1 MLALRSVAERPA
13 VLRFLRGLIL
23 SIGALVAL
31 SLWLPPAHAEGF
43 FQKLFGWGS
52 SRRAERY
59 RAADIQ
65 FRFRRPA
72 LRVGPRLRSRLWR
85 RRLAAGPRQVPDA
98 VRAHLRRVL
107 FPHRRQRRP
116 RASAS
121 GCAHLLGALRR
132 RSQAV
137 LLSDQRRQRR
147 HDGRHGRAAVRAD
160 AERVPLPQD
169 AGAGLHVQTGAV
181 VGGDRS
187 APPGLQGRGCGAGGN
202 ARRAALCRAR
212 GRSPATGGRRTATAA
227 PAARSKP
234 TCSARTTAR
243 SKPPGTAASAGTS
256 AARV

>member
-1 MLALRSVAERPA
+1 MA
-13 VLRFLRGLIL
+13 LRFLRGLIL

-52 SRRAERY
+52 SRRAER
-59 RAADIQ
+59 IEPPTFNFGFGGQ
-65 FRFRRPA
+65 RFEW
-72 LRVGPRLRSRLWR
+72 GRSFDQGYGDGGWPQDH
-85 RRLAAGPRQVPDA
+85 AQVPDA

-181 VGGDRS
+181 VGGKRC
-187 APPGLQGRGCGAGGN
+187 APPGLQGRRFGAGGN

-212 GRSPATGGRRTATAA
+212 GRSPATAGRKTATAA

-243 SKPPGTAASAGTS
+243 SKPPGTAA
-256 AARV
+256 